1 MKLTKLLKAAAALV
15 VVATALAGCKFEGT
29 KSDFKGDEYNRFA
42 AKTNANNPAPEAVTG
57 ATVSIPS
64 TVTFTAEKDQPITVT
79 VTSRA
84 ALDEKSFDA
93 AFNVYTLTDAANNY
107 TPVVKGSTLPKTLRR
122 VAVTY
127 NNDST
132 VTTEIYYYVDATG
145 VTKDT
150 LAFVADATK
159 LKEKTG
165 KLIMNGNGNEKC
177 GEESDSV
184 IAYVDIYAADGSA
197 LATLTGN
204 YREDFAPTFYV
215 GAPTPTSNAAENTV
229 TYRIS
234 VDGSLYGKS
243 VQDSTGTYIYPADL
257 KGTLDAM
264 YKLRTYAIG
273 DKAWTTT
280 ALDWNYNAT
289 GHYYEAKTSA
299 LAYGTKYCFEVTPN
313 NTVEWAEAKDYYGH
327 TPRISWLKNKKSYTA
342 DSVWRVATTEPA
354 YICQDPDNRESVST
368 VEWGSTYYDVAT
380 ADSFASAQDNILTKS
395 VYSKNKV
402 LISFTNGAKDNDLRF
417 DAYEGFAIVDDKYNI
432 VKTKA
437 PVVYEQDEK
446 GVYAIVLETA
456 DSAIDLTT
464 SSFTYWVGEKT
475 TLKGNKKHSV
485 QVKFGCPAVE
495 LTNTVVGY
503 CAFN

>member
-1 MKLTKLLKAAAALV
+1 MKLNKFLKAAAALV

-42 AKTNANNPAPEAVTG
+42 AKTDANNPAPETVTG
-57 ATVSIPS
+57 AAVSIPFG
-64 TVTFTAEKDQPITVT
+64 VTFTAEKDQPITVT

-84 ALDEKSFDA
+84 VLDEKSFDE

-127 NNDST
+127 NSNT
-132 VTTEIYYYVDATG
+132 VTTQIYYYVDATG

-204 YREDFAPTFYV
+204 YEEDFAPTFSI
-215 GAPTPTSNAAENTV
+215 GAPTATTNAAENTV
-229 TYRIS
+229 TYQIS
-234 VDGSLYGKS
+234 VNNNYVRDANGN
-243 VQDSTGTYIYPADL
+243 YIYPADL

-327 TPRISWLKNKKSYTA
+327 TPRNSWLKNKKSYTA
-342 DSVWRVATTEPA
+342 ASVWRVATTEPA
-354 YICQDPDNRESVST
+354 YICQTDADNRESVST

-380 ADSFASAQDNILTKS
+380 ANSFATAQDNILTKS

-402 LISFTNGAKDNDLRF
+402 LISLTSDAKDNDLRF

-456 DSAIDLTT
+456 DSAIDLT

-475 TLKGNKKHSV
+475 TLKGNKKHSA